1 MASSQRCYS
10 LSLIVNE
17 VGDSLECF
25 FNQQMLVSLYAH
37 IQSTAFLLFACGTPY
52 GKKNSSLR
60 SSHTRGVVQSPV
72 VRQARSPVAVGL
84 GYRLRFPEA
93 VPPPVVLVWLRT
105 GDPTSP
111 FRYPRLILHSEQSK
125 PNLFP
130 HFTIVTRYARPRDLA
145 TENPSKTQGIYP
157 QYEISK
163 WATRH
168 LPRQSTRPHKTRSTS
183 WPSTN
188 VV

>member
-10 LSLIVNE
+10 LSLVVNE

-125 PNLFP
+125 PFSSLYHCN
-130 HFTIVTRYARPRDLA
+130 
-145 TENPSKTQGIYP
+145 
-157 QYEISK
+157 
-163 WATRH
+163 
-168 LPRQSTRPHKTRSTS
+168 
-183 WPSTN
+183 
-188 VV
+188 